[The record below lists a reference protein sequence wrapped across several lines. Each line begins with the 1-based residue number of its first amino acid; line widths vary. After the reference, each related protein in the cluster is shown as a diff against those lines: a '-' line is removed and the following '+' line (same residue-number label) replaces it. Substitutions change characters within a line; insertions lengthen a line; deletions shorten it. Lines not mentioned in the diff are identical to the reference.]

1 MGNDLV
7 GQRRVENPSA
17 AKDLMNFLVPPVAYP
32 DGVLVR
38 TEQRTWFRWFTLA
51 CGIAGA
57 GAGFLLAA
65 GTAWLYPVKTGD
77 KPIIAFY
84 PTGIVTYEL
93 TMLFALAG
101 TIIGMFLEMGLPS
114 LRKRVYDP
122 LIAEGYIGISVS
134 IHSGGVAVACGADV
148 SPRLFTINCA
158 MCHGRSSAERGPVG
172 KKLTPPPTRTRSRH
186 GAGIVRLRYLQ
197 SHYLGLRPNATL
209 PA

>member
-1 MGNDLV
+1 MEVLGIFSDKESAGV
-7 GQRRVENPSA
+7 AVEHLIKEGFVERQITS
-17 AKDLMNFLVPPVAYP
+17 LTSVAYP

-134 IHSGGVAVACGADV
+134 IHSGGVAVACEADV
-148 SPRLFTINCA
+148 SPRECIGTVAALPSDEQVS
-158 MCHGRSSAERGPVG
+158 RAEELM
-172 KKLTPPPTRTRSRH
+172 KAA
-186 GAGIVRLRYLQ
+186 GAVRIIAEDRI
-197 SHYLGLRPNATL
+197 
-209 PA
+209 